1 MFEVGLLKKIED
13 LKTDRR
19 EENDEILAASGKK

>member
-1 MFEVGLLKKIED
+1 MFEVGLLKSIED
-13 LKTDRR
+13 LKTERG